1 MRFFRKKTLDLTNVA
16 VPVERRDDLKFQGDM
31 VDLRQSKNQDRP
43 KQTEHS
49 SETNA
54 FNFLNSMVSSSNTS
68 NQSSFESNEILEL
81 KKSLRATTSRIED
94 NSNEIYRLLQK
105 IELLER
111 KIERL
116 ENGR

>member
-16 VPVERRDDLKFQGDM
+16 VPVQKRDDLQFQGDM
-31 VDLRQSKNQDRP
+31 VDLRQGKNQEVP
-43 KQTEHS
+43 KQTEQ
-49 SETNA
+49 ENTNA
-54 FNFLNSMVSSSNTS
+54 FDFLNSMALSSNNQ

-81 KKSLRATTSRIED
+81 RKSLRATTSRIED

-105 IELLER
+105 IELLEK